1 MLGHSIPFKP
11 TILSCFASIFYLN
24 HLSPSNIVYFVLH
37 ILLICT
43 LPTPEGKLYGHRNS
57 VCFTSSGPKIMPC
70 RWSINIAFFLNF
82 HILWN
87 DYHNQFNQLYYLI
100 QMEKKKKCFFL
111 VIRTLKISLNYV
123 QISTNNRHHLVHYIA
138 SIYNDKFVPLTTFIQ
153 LPDSS
158 INIAELTR
166 RHIKVLSIKKKEWIV

>member
-1 MLGHSIPFKP
+1 
-11 TILSCFASIFYLN
+11 
-24 HLSPSNIVYFVLH
+24 
-37 ILLICT
+37 
-43 LPTPEGKLYGHRNS
+43 
-57 VCFTSSGPKIMPC
+57 
-70 RWSINIAFFLNF
+70 
-82 HILWN
+82 
-87 DYHNQFNQLYYLI
+87 
-100 QMEKKKKCFFL
+100 MEKKKKCFFL

-166 RHIKVLSIKKKEWIV
+166 RHIKVLSIKKKE